1 MDELQVGENTF
12 QVWECSMNGTPAKD
26 DTLLLEMQ
34 RVGST
39 GVLVT
44 AHVKHAALLDSDVRR
59 MYAWLGEVLK

>member
-1 MDELQVGENTF
+1 MENEIKF
-12 QVWECSMNGTPAKD
+12 QVWECSMDGTPVVD
-26 DTLLLEMQ
+26 DTLLLEMK

-44 AHVKHAALLDSDVRR
+44 TTAKNIVMLDSDVRR

>member
-1 MDELQVGENTF
+1 MDGEDKI
-12 QVWECSMNGTPAKD
+12 QVWECSMDGTPAKD

-34 RVGST
+34 RVGKT

-59 MYAWLGEVLK
+59 IHACLGGILQ